1 MKYSTDDFRGKW
13 KMGNSHKSRVNKVP
27 LVGMFYE
34 AIDLDTGYKT
44 IGILKSFDLEKGT
57 VLLEDAEGE
66 EFPAKIKSLRFYQM

>member
-1 MKYSTDDFRGKW
+1 MKYNMDDFRGKW
-13 KMGNSHKSRVNKVP
+13 KMGNNHKMKIDKTP

-57 VLLEDAEGE
+57 AILEDAEGE